1 MPFCL
6 YFQDGLSRTVEERI
20 RLGFILMKL
29 PVIDDAPYRIFDT
42 MKEYRK
48 WADENLPNRK
58 QKGAKRQRDKEGL
71 PRLEA
76 FRDELKKGKTEMAE
90 LPEDYNVA

>member
-1 MPFCL
+1 MSPL
-6 YFQDGLSRTVEERI
+6 IYHIGRLNEEEQLKLDFQDGLSHTVEERI

-48 WADENLPNRK
+48 WADENLPKWLGYYSVDVR
-58 QKGAKRQRDKEGL
+58 
-71 PRLEA
+71 
-76 FRDELKKGKTEMAE
+76 
-90 LPEDYNVA
+90 